1 MQATSIAASAM
12 PTIGKSN
19 SSRAPP
25 RPGSPN
31 AAQTAASKVP
41 RFSASISS
49 MTALPIA
56 ASARV
61 AMYGTPRGAVIG
73 ISSVPGLA
81 TSRPDATSRS
91 VTPVE
96 VLGLAIRIFIANVC
110 HYPCLAEELSIDRAL
125 VGLRTLGR
133 ASVHRGPPRAP
144 SVPVCALATM
154 ASPSARVRR
163 PPASTTLPSTIT
175 VSTSWPEALC
185 TSTP

>member
-1 MQATSIAASAM
+1 MAAHRPDRPCQATISANHGSSALAKLTIEKERPSVQATSIAASAM

-25 RPGSPN
+25 RPGSPK

-73 ISSVPGLA
+73 ISSVPALA

-96 VLGLAIRIFIANVC
+96 VLGLAIRIFIVVTS
-110 HYPCLAEELSIDRAL
+110 L
-125 VGLRTLGR
+125 
-133 ASVHRGPPRAP
+133 P
-144 SVPVCALATM
+144 SV
-154 ASPSARVRR
+154 
-163 PPASTTLPSTIT
+163 
-175 VSTSWPEALC
+175 VSTESE
-185 TSTP
+185 